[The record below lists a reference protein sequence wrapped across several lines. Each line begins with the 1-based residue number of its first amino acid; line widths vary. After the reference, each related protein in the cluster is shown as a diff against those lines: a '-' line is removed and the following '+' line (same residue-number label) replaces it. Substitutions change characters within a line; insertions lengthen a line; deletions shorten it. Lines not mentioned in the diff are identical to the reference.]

1 MQYLL
6 CFLAGFL
13 FASYLIPILDG
24 IGAWFLAWTEMRKAG
39 VNEITNQINIKMS
52 QAASELEEDDPPW
65 RPMGFQL
72 PNQKEED
79 EDEV

>member
-13 FASYLIPILDG
+13 FASYLVPILDG
-24 IGAWFLAWTEMRKAG
+24 IGAWFLAWTETHKAKN
-39 VNEITNQINIKMS
+39 NEITNQINIKMT
-52 QAASELEEDDPPW
+52 QAASELEEDDPPR

-72 PNQKEED
+72 PSQKEED
-79 EDEV
+79 ENEV